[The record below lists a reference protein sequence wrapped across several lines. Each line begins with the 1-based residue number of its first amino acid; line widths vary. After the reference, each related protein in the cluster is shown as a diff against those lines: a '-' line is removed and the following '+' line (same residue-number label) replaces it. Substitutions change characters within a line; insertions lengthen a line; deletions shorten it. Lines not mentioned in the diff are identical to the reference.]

1 MCRRDRNPQTLSMR
15 CSSLSNKSQTRRS
28 RVTAVRPQVARDFE
42 LLGRRC
48 QTRVKH
54 LKPLYQQGFTC
65 DTTEQTQGIS
75 CKFSLISQALACTIT
90 LMATR
95 RDARRS
101 LDRRFDTL
109 RQLVDEPRPHR
120 GWIRAIRDAL
130 GMSSSELGHR
140 LGVSQQTMA
149 EFEGNEQRGTI
160 RLDTLRRAAD
170 GLDCD
175 LVYVLVPR
183 QSLEAMVQQRA
194 TIKARNHVNGVSHH
208 SRLEDQQPGEIE
220 ELDQIRDVAQEF
232 VDRRG
237 LWSDPSSLEA

>member
-1 MCRRDRNPQTLSMR
+1 
-15 CSSLSNKSQTRRS
+15 
-28 RVTAVRPQVARDFE
+28 
-42 LLGRRC
+42 
-48 QTRVKH
+48 
-54 LKPLYQQGFTC
+54 
-65 DTTEQTQGIS
+65 
-75 CKFSLISQALACTIT
+75 
-90 LMATR
+90 
-95 RDARRS
+95 
-101 LDRRFDTL
+101 
-109 RQLVDEPRPHR
+109 
-120 GWIRAIRDAL
+120 
-130 GMSSSELGHR
+130 
-140 LGVSQQTMA
+140 MA
-149 EFEGNEQRGTI
+149 EFEGNERRGTI